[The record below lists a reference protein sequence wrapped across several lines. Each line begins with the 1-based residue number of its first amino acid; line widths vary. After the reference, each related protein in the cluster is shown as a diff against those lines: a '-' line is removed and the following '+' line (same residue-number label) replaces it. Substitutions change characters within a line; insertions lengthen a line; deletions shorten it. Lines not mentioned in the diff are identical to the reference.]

1 MSKMYTQKAPVLF
14 GCGAV
19 AELGDKLKELGGTK
33 VFCVY
38 DAGVAASGIAERI
51 IGLIKAAGLEA
62 VPYDKV
68 GSEAP
73 DSVVN
78 EGGEFARASG
88 VDCVVGIG
96 GGSCLDISK
105 FFAVLLKNPPPIS
118 QYYAFK
124 LRDLPSHAP
133 LILIPTCS
141 GTGSEVTSHGVVHD
155 EETNRKLPVR
165 CCSDLSILDPELTIT
180 APPAVTAFTG
190 MDALSHAI
198 EGYTSKN
205 TNPRSDVLAL
215 DAIRRIS
222 ENLERAYLNGA
233 DIEARTELA
242 LGSNFAGIAFCD
254 AGVHFGHAIA
264 HTFGLELGIPH
275 GIGCAL
281 VLPEVLAFSENAIPD
296 RIEDIRK
303 ALGAPEGQ
311 SAAGFVREMMRKV
324 KIPSLASL
332 GHSREA
338 CVAIAETCMNEGFVA
353 LSPFSVDASV
363 MAEVIAAV
371 YDNYK

>member
-1 MSKMYTQKAPVLF
+1 MLF

-19 AELGDKLKELGGTK
+19 AELGDKLKDLGGTK
-33 VFCVY
+33 AFCVY
-38 DAGVAASGIAERI
+38 DAGVSASGIADRV
-51 IGLIKAAGLEA
+51 IGIIKAAGIEV

-78 EGGEFARASG
+78 EGGNFARASG
-88 VDCVVGIG
+88 VDCVVGLG

-105 FFAVLLKNPPPIS
+105 FFAVLVKNPPPIN

-124 LRDLPSHAP
+124 TPKPLPHVP

-141 GTGSEVTSHGVVHD
+141 GTGSEVTAHGVVHD
-155 EETNRKLPVR
+155 EEMNKKLPVL
-165 CCSDLSILDPELTIT
+165 CCSDLSILDPELTLT
-180 APPAVTAFTG
+180 APPKVTAFTG
-190 MDALSHAI
+190 MDAMSHAV
-198 EGYTSKN
+198 EGYTTII
-205 TNPRSDVLAL
+205 TNPKSDVLAL

-222 ENLERAYLNGA
+222 GNLERAFKNGA
-233 DIEARTELA
+233 DIDARTELA

-254 AGVHFGHAIA
+254 GGVHFGHAIA

-281 VLPEVLAFSENAIPD
+281 VLPEVLAFCDKAIPD

-303 ALGAPEGQ
+303 ALGAPDGQ
-311 SAAGFVREMMRKV
+311 SAADFVRDLMRKIE
-324 KIPSLASL
+324 IPSLASL
-332 GHSREA
+332 GHSRED
-338 CVAIAETCMNEGFVA
+338 CVALAESSMFDKFVA
-353 LSPFSVDASV
+353 LSPFPVDASV
-363 MAEVIAAV
+363 MAVIIAAI

>member
-1 MSKMYTQKAPVLF
+1 MSVTYTQKAPVLF

-19 AELGDKLKELGGTK
+19 EELGDKLKELGAKK

-38 DAGVAASGIAERI
+38 DAGVGASGIADRI
-51 IGLIKAAGLEA
+51 IGIIKAAGLEA

-96 GGSCLDISK
+96 GGSCLDIAK
-105 FFAVLLKNPPPIS
+105 FFAVLLENPPPIS
-118 QYYAFK
+118 SYYAFK
-124 LRDLPSHAP
+124 LKNLPAHAP
-133 LILIPTCS
+133 LVLIPTCS

-155 EETNRKLPVR
+155 EETNRKFPVR
-165 CCSDLSILDPELTIT
+165 CCSDLSILDPELTVT
-180 APPAVTAFTG
+180 APPGVTAYTG
-190 MDALSHAI
+190 MDAMSHAV
-198 EGYTSKN
+198 EGYTSRN

-215 DAIRRIS
+215 DAIRRIA
-222 ENLERAYLNGA
+222 ENIERAYKNGA
-233 DIEARTELA
+233 DIEARTEMA

-281 VLPEVLAFSENAIPD
+281 VLPEVLAFCEGPIPD
-296 RIEDIRK
+296 RVEDIRK
-303 ALGAPEGQ
+303 ALGAPDGQ
-311 SAAGFVREMMRKV
+311 SAAAFVRELMRKV
-324 KIPSLASL
+324 GIPSLASL
-332 GHSREA
+332 GHSRES
-338 CVAIAETCMNEGFVA
+338 CIGIAEICMNEGFVA
-353 LSPFSVDASV
+353 LSPFPVDAGV
-363 MAEVIAAV
+363 MAEVIAAT
-371 YDNYK
+371 YDNYI